1 MSKRHCKAQAS
12 NIWRRFQTMFV
23 SAQMCLT
30 GNAVYCCPPL
40 LRIFD
45 HQARVPIPFTFP
57 PTDIVQS
64 LLKKKKNC
72 CSSLARA
79 YRLLHAQDSSCG
91 RCRHK
96 VPELILRFGLILSDF
111 LCHSDNCRYLLP
123 CDFAFITPTITSNE
137 YTRRNAHVLQ
147 TGLRSWEALYH

>member
-1 MSKRHCKAQAS
+1 
-12 NIWRRFQTMFV
+12 MFV

-64 LLKKKKNC
+64 LLKKKK
-72 CSSLARA
+72 
-79 YRLLHAQDSSCG
+79 LLLFFS
-91 RCRHK
+91 
-96 VPELILRFGLILSDF
+96 
-111 LCHSDNCRYLLP
+111 P
-123 CDFAFITPTITSNE
+123 C
-137 YTRRNAHVLQ
+137 L
-147 TGLRSWEALYH
+147 